1 MSTVFFLNAFLISV
15 RLLPLVVAS
24 PILFFTRIPL
34 TVRVLLSLALAAVIA
49 SALPAGKAPPVN
61 LLVVAGELLLGA
73 VMAFAFH
80 AAHAALDMAGKLI
93 DTQVGLNAA
102 GVFDP
107 GTSNMTGMVAEL
119 LTLTLAVL
127 FVSLDLHHDLLRV
140 FSALVNAVPPGTVS
154 LALLD
159 VSLASI
165 LTRQFLLAFLLVSPV
180 IAGLW
185 LIDAAFAFLSRS
197 MPQANVYFLALPVKL
212 GMGVLLLL
220 LALPVIVQRL
230 PLLLEQ
236 ALRFA
241 FVPGASA

>member
-1 MSTVFFLNAFLISV
+1 MSSTFFVNALLLSV
-15 RLLPLVVAS
+15 RLLPLMVAS
-24 PILFFTRIPL
+24 PILFFARIPL
-34 TVRVLLSLALAAVIA
+34 TIRVLLGLALAAVIA
-49 SALPAGKAPPVN
+49 SPLSTGPVPRVTVPM
-61 LLVVAGELLLGA
+61 LAGELLLGV

-80 AAHAALDMAGKLI
+80 AAHAALDLAGKLI

-107 GTSNMTGMVAEL
+107 GTTGMSGMVSEL

-127 FVSLDLHHDLLRV
+127 FVNLDLHHDLLRV
-140 FSALVNAVPPGTVS
+140 FSALLAAVPPGSVS
-154 LALLD
+154 AGLLD
-159 VSLASI
+159 ISLTGI
-165 LTRQFLLAFLLVSPV
+165 LTRQFLLAFMLVSPV
-180 IAGLW
+180 IVGLW

-212 GMGVLLLL
+212 GMGMLLVM
-220 LALPVIVQRL
+220 LALPMIVQRM
-230 PLLLEQ
+230 PQLLEQ

>member
-1 MSTVFFLNAFLISV
+1 MSSTFFVNALLLSV
-15 RLLPLVVAS
+15 RLLPLMVAS

-34 TVRVLLSLALAAVIA
+34 TVRVLLSLALATVIA
-49 SALPAGKAPPVN
+49 SAIPAASAPRVTV
-61 LLVVAGELLLGA
+61 LVLAGELLLGT

-107 GTSNMTGMVAEL
+107 GTTGLSGMVSEL

-127 FVSLDLHHDLLRV
+127 FVSLDLHHELLRV
-140 FSALVNAVPPGTVS
+140 FSALLATVPPGSVSVGLLDIS
-154 LALLD
+154 LAG
-159 VSLASI
+159 I
-165 LTRQFLLAFLLVSPV
+165 LTRQLLLAFLLVSPIIV
-180 IAGLW
+180 GLW

-212 GMGVLLLL
+212 GMGMFLVLLTLPLL
-220 LALPVIVQRL
+220 VQRL
-230 PLLLEQ
+230 PRLLEQ
-236 ALRFA
+236 ALHFA
-241 FVPGASA
+241 YVPGASA

>member
-1 MSTVFFLNAFLISV
+1 MSSTFFIHALLLSV
-15 RLLPLVVAS
+15 RLLPLMVAS
-24 PILFFTRIPL
+24 PILFFARIPL
-34 TVRVLLSLALAAVIA
+34 TVRLLLSLALAAVIA
-49 SALPAGKAPPVN
+49 SSLPTGPAPQLTV
-61 LLVVAGELLLGA
+61 LVLAGELLLGA

-80 AAHAALDMAGKLI
+80 AAHAGLDMAGKLI

-107 GTSNMTGMVAEL
+107 GTTGMSGMVSEL

-140 FSALVNAVPPGTVS
+140 FSALLAAVPPGSVS
-154 LALLD
+154 AGLLD
-159 VSLASI
+159 VSLAAI

-180 IAGLW
+180 IVGLW
-185 LIDAAFAFLSRS
+185 LVDAAFAFLSRS

-212 GMGVLLLL
+212 GMGVLLVLL
-220 LALPVIVQRL
+220 TLPLIVQRL
-230 PLLLEQ
+230 PQLLEQ
-236 ALRFA
+236 ALGFA